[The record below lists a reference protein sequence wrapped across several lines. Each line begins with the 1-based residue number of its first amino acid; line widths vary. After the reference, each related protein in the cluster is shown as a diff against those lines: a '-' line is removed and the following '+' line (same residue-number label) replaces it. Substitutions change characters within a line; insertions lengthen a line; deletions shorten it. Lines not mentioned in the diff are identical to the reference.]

1 MINPTS
7 IFATLMIC
15 LAGLPRFLYFVFGG
29 KKRLPPA
36 LFEGSNLFLFII
48 TTTSFFSLM
57 VMSLLFSTDLGYL
70 GKAIIW
76 YTLTLLTLGLLLI
89 LWIIFFMNGYDP
101 RYQFKK
107 IGLYCPNALLID
119 VVFWLTILFTENW
132 FAIIPC
138 TVFTVTSFIWNF
150 SGYRLTKPIVDDDV
164 ILRENDDF

>member
-1 MINPTS
+1 
-7 IFATLMIC
+7 
-15 LAGLPRFLYFVFGG
+15 
-29 KKRLPPA
+29 
-36 LFEGSNLFLFII
+36 
-48 TTTSFFSLM
+48 
-57 VMSLLFSTDLGYL
+57 
-70 GKAIIW
+70 
-76 YTLTLLTLGLLLI
+76 
-89 LWIIFFMNGYDP
+89 MNGYDP

-107 IGLYCPNALLID
+107 IGLYCPNVLLID